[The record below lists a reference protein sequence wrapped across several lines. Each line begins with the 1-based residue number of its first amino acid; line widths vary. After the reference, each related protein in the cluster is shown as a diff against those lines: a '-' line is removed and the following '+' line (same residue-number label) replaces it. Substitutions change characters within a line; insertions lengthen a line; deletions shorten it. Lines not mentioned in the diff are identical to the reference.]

1 MAGARGVR
9 RQVRWGLRHG
19 IPRAVMARR
28 ARAGDLGARIL
39 FDHTMRVDP
48 FPHYEQLRARGKLVD
63 AGVARCT
70 VDHDLCSAV
79 LRSPDFGS
87 PVPVAASLPPPVRL
101 AARVAGRPT
110 LSAAEPPSMLVAD
123 PPDHTRY
130 RRLITRAFS
139 ARAVAA
145 LRTRTEKIAEEL
157 LEAMAIRGPRV
168 DLVGDYAALLP
179 LTVIAEVLGAP
190 RTMREQFLRWSAD
203 AIPLIDFG
211 IRYRD
216 FRRGELAVD
225 ALHAWMLQHF
235 ETLRRDPGD
244 NILSALVAAHDES
257 GGLTDDELSS
267 MAMLLLEA
275 GFETTVNLIGNGVA
289 LLTRHRDQLEV
300 LRETPARW
308 PGAVDEV
315 LRFDSP
321 VQRTARLAH
330 RTVEI
335 GGERVRAGE
344 VVIPLLGGANRDPAV
359 FTDPQHFNITRTEA
373 GKHLAFSAGIHY
385 CVGAALAKM
394 EGEVA
399 LRALFDRFPDLAL
412 TVPPN
417 RRPSPVLRGY
427 DAMPAT
433 LSPVGVPV

>member
-1 MAGARGVR
+1 MS
-9 RQVRWGLRHG
+9 
-19 IPRAVMARR
+19 RR

-39 FDHTMRVDP
+39 FDPAVRAEP
-48 FPHYEQLRARGKLVD
+48 FGYYEQLRARGRLVD
-63 AGVARCT
+63 AGPARCT
-70 VDHDLCSAV
+70 VDHDLCSAM
-79 LRSPDFGS
+79 LRSPDFGGAI
-87 PVPVAASLPPPVRL
+87 PAPDALPLPGRL
-101 AARVAGRPT
+101 AARVAGRPS
-110 LSAAEPPSMLVAD
+110 LSAAEQPSMLLAD

-130 RRLITRAFS
+130 RRLVTRAFS

-145 LRTRTEKIAEEL
+145 LRTRAEQVAEEL
-157 LEAMAIRGPRV
+157 LDAMAARGSQV

-190 RTMREQFLRWSAD
+190 RAMHEQFLRWSAD
-203 AIPLIDFG
+203 GVPLIDFG
-211 IRYRD
+211 IRYRE

-225 ALHAWMLQHF
+225 ALHAWMVQHF

-244 NILSALVAAHDES
+244 NILSALVAAHDNS

-289 LLTRHRDQLEV
+289 LLTRHRDQLAA
-300 LRETPARW
+300 LREAPARW
-308 PGAVDEV
+308 PAAVDEV

-330 RTVEI
+330 RTVEVA
-335 GGERVRAGE
+335 GERLRAGE
-344 VVIPLLGGANRDPAV
+344 LVVLLLSGANRDPAV
-359 FTDPQHFNITRTEA
+359 FADPQSFDITRTDA

-399 LRALFDRFPDLAL
+399 LRALFDRFPHLEL
-412 TVPPN
+412 TMPPH

-433 LSPVGVPV
+433 LSPVGVRA

>member
-1 MAGARGVR
+1 MA
-9 RQVRWGLRHG
+9 
-19 IPRAVMARR
+19 RAAMARR

-39 FDHTMRVDP
+39 FDPAVRAEP
-48 FPHYEQLRARGKLVD
+48 FPYYEQLRARGRLVD
-63 AGVARCT
+63 ASVARCT
-70 VDHDLCSAV
+70 VDHGLCSDV

-87 PVPVAASLPPPVRL
+87 AVRAAGSLPLPVRL
-101 AARVAGRPT
+101 AARIAGQPA

-130 RRLITRAFS
+130 RRLVTRAFS

-145 LRTRTEKIAEEL
+145 LRTRTEQVADEL
-157 LEAMAIRGPRV
+157 LDALAASGPRV

-190 RTMREQFLRWSAD
+190 RAMREQFLRWSAD
-203 AIPLIDFG
+203 GMPLIDFG
-211 IRYRD
+211 IRYRE
-216 FRRGELAVD
+216 FRRGEFAVG
-225 ALHAWMLQHF
+225 ALHTWMLQHF
-235 ETLRRDPGD
+235 EALRRDPGD

-257 GGLTDDELSS
+257 GGLSDDELSS

-289 LLTRHRDQLEV
+289 LLMRHPDQLDA
-300 LRETPARW
+300 LRDTPERW

-315 LRFDSP
+315 LRFDAP

-330 RTVEI
+330 RTVDI
-335 GGERVRAGE
+335 AGERVRAGE
-344 VVIPLLGGANRDPAV
+344 VVVALLGGANRDPAV
-359 FTDPQHFNITRTEA
+359 FADPQRFEITRTDA

-394 EGEVA
+394 EGEVG

-412 TVPPN
+412 TVPPR

-433 LSPVGVPV
+433 LSPVGVAA

>member
-9 RQVRWGLRHG
+9 RLVRWGLRHG
-19 IPRAVMARR
+19 MPRAVMARR
-28 ARAGDLGARIL
+28 ARAGDLGARIM
-39 FDHTMRVDP
+39 FDAAVRADP
-48 FPHYEQLRARGKLVD
+48 FPYYEQLRARGRLVD

-70 VDHDLCSAV
+70 VDHDLCWAV

-87 PVPVAASLPPPVRL
+87 AVPAAASLPPPVRL

-110 LSAAEPPSMLVAD
+110 LSAAEPPSMLIAD

-145 LRTRTEKIAEEL
+145 LRTRTEDIAEEL
-157 LEAMAIRGPRV
+157 LDRMASRGPRV
-168 DLVGDYAALLP
+168 DLVRDYAALLP

-203 AIPLIDFG
+203 AVPLIDFG

-225 ALHAWMLQHF
+225 ALHTWMLQHF

-244 NILSALVAAHDES
+244 NILCALVAAHDES

-289 LLTRHRDQLEV
+289 LLTRHRDQLDV
-300 LRETPARW
+300 LREAPARW

-330 RTVEI
+330 RNVEI

-359 FTDPQHFNITRTEA
+359 FADPQHFNINRTEA

-412 TVPPN
+412 TMPPH

-427 DAMPAT
+427 DTMPAT
-433 LSPVGVPV
+433 LSPAGVPA

>member
-1 MAGARGVR
+1 VT
-9 RQVRWGLRHG
+9 
-19 IPRAVMARR
+19 ARR
-28 ARAGDLGARIL
+28 ARAGDLGARIM
-39 FDHTMRVDP
+39 FDTAVRADP
-48 FPHYEQLRARGKLVD
+48 FGHYEQLRARGRLID

-70 VDHDLCSAV
+70 VDHHLCSAM

-87 PVPVAASLPPPVRL
+87 PISAPQSLPLPVRV
-101 AARVAGRPT
+101 AFRVAGRPT
-110 LSAAEPPSMLVAD
+110 LSAAEPPSMLIAE
-123 PPDHTRY
+123 PPEHTRY
-130 RRLITRAFS
+130 RRLIARAFS

-145 LRTRTEKIAEEL
+145 LRSRTEEVAEEL
-157 LEAMAIRGPRV
+157 LDAMAARGPQA
-168 DLVGDYAALLP
+168 DLVNDYAALLP

-190 RTMREQFLRWSAD
+190 RAMREQFLRWSAD
-203 AIPLIDFG
+203 SVPLIDFG

-216 FRRGELAVD
+216 FRRGERAVD

-257 GGLTDDELSS
+257 GGLSQDELSS

-289 LLTRHRDQLEV
+289 LLTRHPDQLEM
-300 LRETPARW
+300 LRCATGRW

-321 VQRTARLAH
+321 VQRTARMAH
-330 RTVEI
+330 HTVEI
-335 GGERVRAGE
+335 GGEHVRAGE
-344 VVIPLLGGANRDPAV
+344 LIIALLGGANRDPAV
-359 FTDPQHFNITRTEA
+359 FTNPQRFDVTRADA

-385 CVGAALAKM
+385 CIGAALAKM

-399 LRALFDRFPDLAL
+399 LRALFDRFPDLTL
-412 TVPPN
+412 TMEPH

-427 DAMPAT
+427 DTMPAT
-433 LSPVGVPV
+433 LNPVSIPA

>member
-1 MAGARGVR
+1 MR
-9 RQVRWGLRHG
+9 RLVRWGLRHG
-19 IPRAVMARR
+19 MPRAVMSRR

-39 FDHTMRVDP
+39 FDPAVRAEP
-48 FPHYEQLRARGKLVD
+48 FGYYEQLRARGRLVD

-70 VDHDLCSAV
+70 VDHDLCSAA

-87 PVPVAASLPPPVRL
+87 AVPAPDALPLPLRL
-101 AARVAGRPT
+101 AARVAGQPS
-110 LSAAEPPSMLVAD
+110 LSAAEPPSMLIAD
-123 PPDHTRY
+123 TPDHTRY
-130 RRLITRAFS
+130 RRLVTRAFS

-145 LRTRTEKIAEEL
+145 LRTRAEQVAEEL
-157 LEAMAIRGPRV
+157 LDAMAARGPQV

-190 RTMREQFLRWSAD
+190 RAMREQFLRWSAD
-203 AIPLIDFG
+203 GVPLIDFG

-225 ALHAWMLQHF
+225 ALHAWMVQHF

-244 NILSALVAAHDES
+244 NILSALVAAHDNS

-289 LLTRHRDQLEV
+289 LLTRHRDQLTV
-300 LRETPARW
+300 LREAPARW

-335 GGERVRAGE
+335 AGECVRAGE
-344 VVIPLLGGANRDPAV
+344 LVVLLLSGANRDPAV
-359 FTDPQHFNITRTEA
+359 FADPQSFDITRTDA

-399 LRALFDRFPDLAL
+399 LRALFDRFPDLTL
-412 TVPPN
+412 TMPPH

-433 LSPVGVPV
+433 LSPVGVRA